1 METTANFTSEIILL
15 QEYTANPSSANKYA
29 RLNTSLGGKYWSNHR
44 PAPPPITFL
53 FSIPRRKYKMISQV
67 VVLRARKMNINKI
80 KKILLNQIIN
90 FVTK

>member
-44 PAPPPITFL
+44 PAPP
-53 FSIPRRKYKMISQV
+53 
-67 VVLRARKMNINKI
+67 LRSSFPSHAVN
-80 KKILLNQIIN
+80 
-90 FVTK
+90 TK

>member
-1 METTANFTSEIILL
+1 METTANFTSEIIIL

-29 RLNTSLGGKYWSNHR
+29 RLNTSFA
-44 PAPPPITFL
+44 APPPITFV
-53 FSIPRRKYKMISQV
+53 FSIPRRKYKKISQV